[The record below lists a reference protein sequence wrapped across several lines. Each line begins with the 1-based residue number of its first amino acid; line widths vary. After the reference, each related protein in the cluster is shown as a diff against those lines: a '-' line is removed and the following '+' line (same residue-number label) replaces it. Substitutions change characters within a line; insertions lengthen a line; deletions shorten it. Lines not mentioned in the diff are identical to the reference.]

1 MLLEWVQRQHGRLS
15 YRLTQVLTNHGCFG
29 AFLCLIGR
37 EESPRCHHCDAEK
50 DTAQHT
56 LATCPAWARERNV
69 LIAAIGR
76 DLSLGAV
83 ETYMVGSE
91 EEWQAMHSFCET
103 VISQKEAAERE
114 REASADAPMIRRRA
128 GRRRRQY
135 GLLHMLLICRPLTID
150 SGGSVGR

>member
-1 MLLEWVQRQHGRLS
+1 MYFCNGRLS
-15 YRLTQVLTNHGCFG
+15 YRLTQVLTDHGCFW

-37 EESPRCHHCDAEK
+37 EESPRCHHCDAEE

-56 LATCPAWARERNV
+56 LATCPAWARERDV
-69 LIAAIGR
+69 LIAVVGR

-83 ETYMVGSE
+83 VTRMVGSE
-91 EEWQAMHSFCET
+91 EAWQAMRSFCET
-103 VISQKEAAERE
+103 VISQKEAVERE
-114 REASADAPMIRRRA
+114 REASADAPMIRRRRV

-135 GLLHMLLICRPLTID
+135 GLLHMPLLNRPRTTD